1 MGQEDSLEK
10 EMAIHSSIL
19 AWEIPWTEEPGRL
32 RPWGHK
38 ELDTTERL
46 SMLSMPGTTQTPPE
60 ALIPCLGR
68 FPGEGNGNP
77 LQYACL
83 ENSMDRGTWW
93 ATVDGVAKSQT
104 QLGI

>member
-1 MGQEDSLEK
+1 MQETRVSSLGWEDPLKK
-10 EMAIHSSIL
+10 EMAIHSSII

-60 ALIPCLGR
+60 ALIPC
-68 FPGEGNGNP
+68 NP
-77 LQYACL
+77 LREAQFPSL
-83 ENSMDRGTWW
+83 PF
-93 ATVDGVAKSQT
+93 
-104 QLGI
+104 